1 MCRVTVRKDN
11 TQLELSLSRDVKGN
25 LISYKYIG
33 DKRKTKENM
42 GLLFNGAGS
51 MVTKDVEKA
60 EVLNVTFVLV
70 FTRKTSVQ
78 ECQNLGKG
86 WSKGH

>member
-1 MCRVTVRKDN
+1 
-11 TQLELSLSRDVKGN
+11 
-25 LISYKYIG
+25 
-33 DKRKTKENM
+33 M